1 MKKAEIQAAHDRL
14 KILSLFEDE
23 RPLTVV
29 EELERDDIDRRLAG
43 IRLREIEKQE
53 RREMADK
60 PEEMARRELARRQ
73 LCQTNFLPFV
83 MRFNPDYQAGWVH
96 KDICRRLEKF
106 SDDVA
111 ARLSPRLILT
121 MPPRH
126 GKQIAD
132 SEPILTTEGWTT
144 HGALKPGDCVYHPGG
159 APTAVK
165 AVSAPSDEKVEMEFS
180 NGEKIKCHPNHEW
193 TVYDR
198 AQAKWRTLET
208 RAIAKRKLGDVR
220 YTLQLPKVSALHFPE
235 KKLLIPPYVLGAWL
249 GDGSRGKAC
258 ISHTEADTQVA
269 DRIVSSGYARSAVC
283 VHKDTGVLTTYFN
296 EEGGSPGILA
306 PLRKHL
312 RELGVEYDKYIP
324 DTYLRCSVAQR
335 LELLAGLMDTDGSCD
350 ERSRCRFTTAD
361 RKLADGV
368 IDLCTTLG
376 FRPYI
381 SELAPTLSSSGIQG
395 TKPYWVVGFQPTME
409 IPCVLERKR
418 PTRFPKHRRIGVV
431 AVREAEPEKG
441 RCIEVTADDG
451 LYLVGRKLVPTHNS
465 QLTSKSF
472 PAWHLGKHSQHE
484 IMACSY
490 SGSLSMGFS
499 RLNRELMRDPA
510 YKVLFETRLHPDSQG
525 AEAWMTTDGGGYTSA
540 GIGGAIT
547 GKGAHALIIDDP
559 VKNREDAESES
570 GRSNAWDWYTSTAY
584 TRLAPGG
591 GVLLILTRWHDDDL
605 AGRLLGA
612 MKEGADQWTIVNY
625 PAEAKDDELYRNA
638 GEALHPERY
647 DLAALSRIKRAI
659 GPRDWA
665 ALYQQDPVPD
675 EGAFFSKDDFEWY
688 DYNDPAAVPDGKEMV
703 EYAAWD
709 LAIGQK
715 QENDYSVGGVASID
729 QQGHLWMRDVVRG
742 HWGALELCKRIL
754 GFHKKWRP
762 ARSGIEKGQ
771 IEMSIGPFLNEI
783 KKEMGLWDFRY
794 TELKPG
800 RQDKVARA
808 RAIQGMVQS
817 RKVHIPYNA
826 PWTEDFISEL
836 LRFPTGLHDDQVDM
850 FAWIGMMLVLMAP
863 AIVRV
868 ERKPS
873 WRDKLAKFS
882 RGGDADYKSAMS
894 V

>member
-126 GKQIAD
+126 GK
-132 SEPILTTEGWTT
+132 
-144 HGALKPGDCVYHPGG
+144 
-159 APTAVK
+159 
-165 AVSAPSDEKVEMEFS
+165 
-180 NGEKIKCHPNHEW
+180 
-193 TVYDR
+193 
-198 AQAKWRTLET
+198 
-208 RAIAKRKLGDVR
+208 
-220 YTLQLPKVSALHFPE
+220 
-235 KKLLIPPYVLGAWL
+235 
-249 GDGSRGKAC
+249 
-258 ISHTEADTQVA
+258 
-269 DRIVSSGYARSAVC
+269 
-283 VHKDTGVLTTYFN
+283 
-296 EEGGSPGILA
+296 
-306 PLRKHL
+306 
-312 RELGVEYDKYIP
+312 
-324 DTYLRCSVAQR
+324 
-335 LELLAGLMDTDGSCD
+335 
-350 ERSRCRFTTAD
+350 
-361 RKLADGV
+361 
-368 IDLCTTLG
+368 
-376 FRPYI
+376 
-381 SELAPTLSSSGIQG
+381 
-395 TKPYWVVGFQPTME
+395 
-409 IPCVLERKR
+409 
-418 PTRFPKHRRIGVV
+418 
-431 AVREAEPEKG
+431 
-441 RCIEVTADDG
+441 
-451 LYLVGRKLVPTHNS
+451 S

-472 PAWHLGKHSQHE
+472 PAWHLGKHAQHE

-510 YKVLFETRLHPDSQG
+510 YKVLFDTRLHPDSQG

-638 GEALHPERY
+638 GEALHPDRY
-647 DLAALSRIKRAI
+647 DLDALSRIKKAI

-675 EGAFFSKDDFEWY
+675 EGAFFQKEDFEWY
-688 DYNDPAAVPDGKEMV
+688 DYNDPDALPDQKEMV
-703 EYAAWD
+703 EYTAWD

-715 QENDYSVGGVASID
+715 QENDFSVGGVASID
-729 QQGHLWMRDVVRG
+729 QKGHLWMRDLVRG
-742 HWGALELCKRIL
+742 HWGALELCKQIL
-754 GFHKKWRP
+754 TFHKKWRA

-850 FAWIGMMLVLMAP
+850 FAWLGMMLVLMAP
-863 AIVRV
+863 AVVRV
-868 ERKPS
+868 EKKPS

-882 RGGDADYKSAMS
+882 RGGDANYKSAMS

>member
-23 RPLTVV
+23 RPLTVS

-126 GKQIAD
+126 GK
-132 SEPILTTEGWTT
+132 
-144 HGALKPGDCVYHPGG
+144 
-159 APTAVK
+159 
-165 AVSAPSDEKVEMEFS
+165 
-180 NGEKIKCHPNHEW
+180 
-193 TVYDR
+193 
-198 AQAKWRTLET
+198 
-208 RAIAKRKLGDVR
+208 
-220 YTLQLPKVSALHFPE
+220 
-235 KKLLIPPYVLGAWL
+235 
-249 GDGSRGKAC
+249 
-258 ISHTEADTQVA
+258 
-269 DRIVSSGYARSAVC
+269 
-283 VHKDTGVLTTYFN
+283 
-296 EEGGSPGILA
+296 
-306 PLRKHL
+306 
-312 RELGVEYDKYIP
+312 
-324 DTYLRCSVAQR
+324 
-335 LELLAGLMDTDGSCD
+335 
-350 ERSRCRFTTAD
+350 
-361 RKLADGV
+361 
-368 IDLCTTLG
+368 
-376 FRPYI
+376 
-381 SELAPTLSSSGIQG
+381 
-395 TKPYWVVGFQPTME
+395 
-409 IPCVLERKR
+409 
-418 PTRFPKHRRIGVV
+418 
-431 AVREAEPEKG
+431 
-441 RCIEVTADDG
+441 
-451 LYLVGRKLVPTHNS
+451 S

-472 PAWHLGKHSQHE
+472 PAWHLGKHAQHE

-510 YKVLFETRLHPDSQG
+510 YKVLFDTRLHPDSQG

-647 DLAALSRIKRAI
+647 DLEALGRIKKAI

-675 EGAFFSKDDFEWY
+675 EGAFFQKEDFEWY
-688 DYNDPAAVPDGKEMV
+688 DYNDPDALPDQKEMV
-703 EYAAWD
+703 EYASWD

-729 QQGHLWMRDVVRG
+729 QKGHLWMRDVVRG

-754 GFHKKWRP
+754 TFHKKWRA

-817 RKVHIPYNA
+817 RKVHLPYNA
-826 PWTEDFISEL
+826 PWSDDFISEL

-850 FAWIGMMLVLMAP
+850 FAWLGMMLVLMAP
-863 AIVRV
+863 AVVRV

-882 RGGDADYKSAMS
+882 RGGDATYKSAMS

>member
-1 MKKAEIQAAHDRL
+1 MKKADIQAAHDRL

-23 RPLTVV
+23 RALTVV

-126 GKQIAD
+126 GK
-132 SEPILTTEGWTT
+132 
-144 HGALKPGDCVYHPGG
+144 
-159 APTAVK
+159 
-165 AVSAPSDEKVEMEFS
+165 
-180 NGEKIKCHPNHEW
+180 
-193 TVYDR
+193 
-198 AQAKWRTLET
+198 
-208 RAIAKRKLGDVR
+208 
-220 YTLQLPKVSALHFPE
+220 
-235 KKLLIPPYVLGAWL
+235 
-249 GDGSRGKAC
+249 
-258 ISHTEADTQVA
+258 
-269 DRIVSSGYARSAVC
+269 
-283 VHKDTGVLTTYFN
+283 
-296 EEGGSPGILA
+296 
-306 PLRKHL
+306 
-312 RELGVEYDKYIP
+312 
-324 DTYLRCSVAQR
+324 
-335 LELLAGLMDTDGSCD
+335 
-350 ERSRCRFTTAD
+350 
-361 RKLADGV
+361 
-368 IDLCTTLG
+368 
-376 FRPYI
+376 
-381 SELAPTLSSSGIQG
+381 
-395 TKPYWVVGFQPTME
+395 
-409 IPCVLERKR
+409 
-418 PTRFPKHRRIGVV
+418 
-431 AVREAEPEKG
+431 
-441 RCIEVTADDG
+441 
-451 LYLVGRKLVPTHNS
+451 S

-472 PAWHLGKHSQHE
+472 PAWHLGKHSSHE

-510 YKVLFETRLHPDSQG
+510 YKVLFDTRLHPDSQG

-647 DLAALSRIKRAI
+647 DLEALSRIKRAI

-794 TELKPG
+794 T
-800 RQDKVARA
+800 
-808 RAIQGMVQS
+808 
-817 RKVHIPYNA
+817 
-826 PWTEDFISEL
+826 
-836 LRFPTGLHDDQVDM
+836 
-850 FAWIGMMLVLMAP
+850 
-863 AIVRV
+863 
-868 ERKPS
+868 
-873 WRDKLAKFS
+873 
-882 RGGDADYKSAMS
+882 
-894 V
+894 